1 MDDLCL
7 SNAKGINLIM
17 KLLTVDDS
25 SVIRKMV
32 IAAADVLEIE
42 TIEAQ
47 DGVEALKQLAE
58 YYAEIDLVLLDWNMP
73 EMNGY
78 DVLVEMKDND
88 NYKHIP
94 VMMVTTEG
102 QQSSIVAAIRAG
114 ADNYLVKPFTVED
127 LQIKIAECLGMGGDF

>member
-1 MDDLCL
+1 
-7 SNAKGINLIM
+7 M

-32 IAAADVLEIE
+32 IAAADVLDIE

-47 DGVEALKQLAE
+47 DGVEALARLAAYHE
-58 YYAEIDLVLLDWNMP
+58 TIDLVLLDWNMP

-78 DVLVEMKDND
+78 DVLVEMKGND
-88 NYKHIP
+88 DYKNIP

-102 QQSSIVAAIRAG
+102 QHSSIVAAVRAG
-114 ADNYLVKPFTVED
+114 ADNYLVKPFTVEE

>member
-1 MDDLCL
+1 
-7 SNAKGINLIM
+7 M

-32 IAAADVLEIE
+32 IAAADVLDIE

-47 DGVEALKQLAE
+47 DGVEALTRLAA
-58 YYAEIDLVLLDWNMP
+58 YHKTIDLVLLDWNMP

-78 DVLVEMKDND
+78 DVLVEMKGND
-88 NYKHIP
+88 DYKNIP

-114 ADNYLVKPFTVED
+114 ADNYLVKPFTVEE
-127 LQIKIAECLGMGGDF
+127 LQIKIAECLGMGGGLV